1 MAIRPQREKSCQLSA
16 VSYQPDSK
24 VKSVFSPNFACFASS
39 RLAPWN
45 THSTEVELFAHG
57 PIPQGET
64 SSLLLTLCALRHTLC
79 SNRSA
84 KICENLRLK
93 NPIALRY
100 APCALP
106 FPVCK
111 NLRKS
116 AVKSPTIVRD
126 GASFVCRPLPTNKNS
141 NSLRLCSESLSAKI
155 CVNLRLINLSGFLF
169 SSPRES
175 AVNFSLR
182 FAPCAMRLAL

>member
-24 VKSVFSPNFACFASS
+24 VKSVSSPNFACFASS
-39 RLAPWN
+39 R
-45 THSTEVELFAHG
+45 
-57 PIPQGET
+57 ET
-64 SSLLLTLCALRHTLC
+64 SSLLLTLCALRHALC

-84 KICENLRLK
+84 KICENLRLI

-106 FPVCK
+106 FPVCA

-116 AVKSPTIVRD
+116 AVKSPIIVRD

-141 NSLRLCSESLSAKI
+141 NFLRLCGESLKES
-155 CVNLRLINLSGFLF
+155 F
-169 SSPRES
+169 SSLNLAS
-175 AVNFSLR
+175 LASLR
-182 FAPCAMRLAL
+182 SPRGVRPWGSYSACVEINTPQGEASFLHLPLCALRHALCGYQSA